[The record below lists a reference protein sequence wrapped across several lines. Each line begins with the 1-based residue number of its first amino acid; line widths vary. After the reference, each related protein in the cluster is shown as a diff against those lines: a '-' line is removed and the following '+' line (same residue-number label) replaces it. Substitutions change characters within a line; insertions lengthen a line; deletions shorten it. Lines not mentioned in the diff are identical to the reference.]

1 MKNKNDL
8 HNRHVLNIFSESIES
23 SSRRN
28 ILRNVM
34 GFFLY
39 CLALVGNEARAT
51 YFNISTD
58 SLIGQTGLV
67 AFDFI
72 DGGSPNNRFTITNFD
87 FGIGSSIASTSLTGD
102 VAGDVST
109 DIFFGDSAFFNEFMV
124 NLTFGNNISFDI
136 EKATNLA
143 PDASSFPDA
152 LSVFLLDNTGQS
164 LVSTSDPT
172 GSNSLFRWDFGSSPD
187 ANIYSASVTVPEPSI
202 IFFLLVGIPTILFFS
217 QRNKKGDLTN
227 EY

>member
-1 MKNKNDL
+1 MKNKNNL
-8 HNRHVLNIFSESIES
+8 QNRRVLNIFSESIES
-23 SSRRN
+23 PSRLDSLRN
-28 ILRNVM
+28 IIC
-34 GFFLY
+34 FFIF

-58 SLIGQTGLV
+58 SLIGQTGQV

-72 DGGSPNNRFTITNFD
+72 DGGSPNNTFTITNFD
-87 FGIGSSIASTSLTGD
+87 FGIGSSIVSTSLIGD

-109 DIFFGDSAFFNEFMV
+109 NIFFGDAAFFNEFLV

-136 EKATNLA
+136 ANATNLA

-172 GSNSLFRWDFGSSPD
+172 GSNPLFRWDFGSSPD

-202 IFFLLVGIPTILFFS
+202 IYLLVAGLSAISFFS
-217 QRNKKGDLTN
+217 QRNKR
-227 EY
+227 EI